1 MIFLNFENVIWNK
14 KNYKQYISVLKT
26 NADLEYREFNSKSIN
41 TKLKMLGVR
50 VPIMRKIAKKIGKTD
65 VEAYFSKVCNDY
77 YEEIMIYGLV
87 LSESE
92 FLLEYFKD
100 FISRVD
106 NWAICDS
113 FCSSLKIINKDLD
126 RYFNFFMQ
134 VVDKTQPFELR
145 FLIVVLLNYYLV
157 DDYIDDVL
165 KFVLSI
171 KSEDYYVNMA
181 ISWLLAEAVVLYEK
195 KVVEI
200 LTSFKLCKFVQNKT
214 ISKIRDSYRVNS
226 NVKDFIVKYRI
237 K

>member
-1 MIFLNFENVIWNK
+1 MIFLNFENTIWNK
-14 KNYKQYISVLKT
+14 KSYKQFILYLKT
-26 NADLEYREFNSKSIN
+26 NADLEYREFNSKSVN
-41 TKLKMLGVR
+41 TKLKMFGVR
-50 VPIMRKIAKKIGKTD
+50 VPIMRRIAKKIGKTD
-65 VEAYFSKVCNDY
+65 VEAYFSKVGNDY

-87 LSESE
+87 LSESV
-92 FLLEYFKD
+92 FLLDYFKD

-106 NWAICDS
+106 NWAICDG

-134 VVDKTQPFELR
+134 VIDKTQPFELR

-165 KFVLSI
+165 NFVLSI

-181 ISWLLAEAVVLYEK
+181 ISWLLAEAVVLYEA
-195 KVVEI
+195 KVVDI
-200 LTSFKLCKFVQNKT
+200 LATSKLCKFVQNKT
-214 ISKIRDSYRVNS
+214 ISKIRDSYRVSS
-226 NVKDFIVKYRI
+226 NVKDFIVKYRV